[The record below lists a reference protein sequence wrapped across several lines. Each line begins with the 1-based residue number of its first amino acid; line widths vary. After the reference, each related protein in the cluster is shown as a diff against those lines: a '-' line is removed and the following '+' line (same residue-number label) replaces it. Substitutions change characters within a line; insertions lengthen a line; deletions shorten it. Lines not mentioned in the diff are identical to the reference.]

1 VTGSGLARYWARF
14 LLLIIIIAPALSIH
28 AGAQQIAVAPSRLA
42 FGNVIVGNGQTRVLH
57 VTNKGTRELVFSGV
71 HVSGRGFAVSGLN
84 SGVRLAPGQSARL
97 DVTFTP
103 SAVGAD
109 RGSVSISTQVWGYHK
124 WKASSTVAL
133 SGSGIP
139 RAKEEGMIV
148 PSPAILSFGSLTA
161 GGSKTLTETLTN
173 NGKTSVTVSKA
184 SVSNRAFTLS
194 GLVLPVSLNAG
205 HSLTFSVA
213 FAPTISGTSSG
224 TLSVNSNASNP
235 QLHIALSGSETAV
248 GQFSVAPATLNFGS
262 VRAGS
267 RASLKGILSATS
279 SSVTVSSITTTSA
292 EFAVSGISMP
302 LTVPA
307 GQSVPFTVT
316 FSPQSSGAAAAR
328 LAFLSN
334 AGNSLA
340 TESLS
345 GSGVATVPHSVTLS
359 WAASSSAGVAG
370 YNVYRSTVSG
380 RSYARI
386 TSSPDGNLSYTDS
399 TVSAGQSYF
408 YVVTAVDRTGAES
421 TYSNQAQAVVPTP

>member
-1 VTGSGLARYWARF
+1 VTGSGLARYWALF
-14 LLLIIIIAPALSIH
+14 LLLIIIAPALSIH

-173 NGKTSVTVSKA
+173 NGKTSVTVSQA

-224 TLSVNSNASNP
+224 TLLVNSNASNP

-248 GQFSVAPATLNFGS
+248 GQFNVAPATLNFGS

-267 RASLKGILSATS
+267 RASLKGILSATRS
-279 SSVTVSSITTTSA
+279 PVTVSSITTTSA

-302 LTVPA
+302 LTVAA

-340 TESLS
+340 TESLT

-359 WAASSSAGVAG
+359 WAASSSAGVVG

>member
-1 VTGSGLARYWARF
+1 MTGSGLARYWALF
-14 LLLIIIIAPALSIH
+14 LLFIIVIAPGLSIR

-42 FGNVIVGNGQTRVLH
+42 FGNVIVGNGETRVLH
-57 VTNKGTRELVFSGV
+57 ITNKGTRRLVFSGV
-71 HVSGRGFAVSGLN
+71 HVNGRGFAVSGLN
-84 SGVRLAPGQSARL
+84 ARVRLAPGQSARL
-97 DVTFTP
+97 HVTFTP

-109 RGSVSISTQVWGYHK
+109 SGSVRISTQVWGYHK

-139 RAKEEGMIV
+139 RAEGKGMIA
-148 PSPAILSFGSLTA
+148 PSPAILGFGSLTA
-161 GGSKTLTETLTN
+161 GGSKTLAETLTN
-173 NGKTSVTVSKA
+173 TGKTSVTVSQA

-194 GLVLPVSLNAG
+194 GLVLPVSLKAG
-205 HSLTFSVA
+205 HSLTFSVV
-213 FAPTISGTSSG
+213 FAPSISGTSSG
-224 TLSVNSNASNP
+224 TLLVNSNASNP
-235 QLHIALSGSETAV
+235 QLNIALSGSETAV
-248 GQFSVAPATLNFGS
+248 GQFTVAPATLSFGS
-262 VRAGS
+262 VKAGS
-267 RASLKGILSATS
+267 RASLKGILSS
-279 SSVTVSSITTTSA
+279 SRSSVTVSSITTTSA

-316 FSPQSSGAAAAR
+316 FSPQSSGAAAAT

-340 TESLS
+340 TESLT

-359 WAASSSAGVAG
+359 WAASSTAGVVG

-421 TYSNQAQAVVPTP
+421 TYSNQARAVIPTP